1 MKNTAR
7 KLALIALLTASALS
21 MVGCDAD
28 NQDVVNAVGSNP
40 IAQTADRLTDAYNHE
55 TGITITPPCVDGCA
69 DEVINQLKK
78 IGK

>member
-1 MKNTAR
+1 MKNTAK

-21 MVGCDAD
+21 LAACDAPT
-28 NQDVVNAVGSNP
+28 NQDIVNGIANNP
-40 IAQTADRLTDAYNHE
+40 IAVVGDHLGNANKP
-55 TGITITPPCVDGCA
+55 TGIDITPPCVDGCA